1 MKTEQAL
8 ANGAPPIV
16 AILRGI
22 GASEAIAI
30 GEALVEA
37 GIRLI
42 EVPFNS
48 PDPVGA
54 IGAMAKALGD
64 HAAVGGGTVVTPA
77 QAQALADAGGT
88 FMVSPNTD
96 PAVIRRSLELGMD
109 VLPGFLTPTEAFAAI
124 GAGAR
129 DLKLFPGSVLGSS
142 YVKAIREVLPA
153 STRIWAVGGVG
164 AANIAE
170 FRSAGVFGIGVGGS
184 IYKPGHDAATVGARA
199 RELVAAWTACG
210 A

>member
-1 MKTEQAL
+1 MKIADVLSQGT
-8 ANGAPPIV
+8 PPIV

-22 GASEAIAI
+22 ETHEAVEIAT
-30 GEALVEA
+30 ALVEA
-37 GIRLI
+37 GVRLI

-48 PDPVGA
+48 PDPAGSIA
-54 IGAMAKALGD
+54 AMVKALGER
-64 HAAVGGGTVVTPA
+64 AAFGGGTVTSP
-77 QAQALADAGGT
+77 ALAEQLAEAGGT

-96 PAVIRRSLELGMD
+96 PAVIARSLACGMD

-129 DLKLFPGSVLGSS
+129 DLKLFPGSVLGSG
-142 YVKAIREVLPA
+142 YVRAIREVLPQSA
-153 STRIWAVGGVG
+153 RVWAVGGVG

-170 FRSAGVFGIGVGGS
+170 FRAAGVFGIGVGGS
-184 IYKPGHDAATVGARA
+184 LYKPGDAASTVGARA
-199 RELVAAWTACG
+199 QALLAAWNAS

>member
-1 MKTEQAL
+1 MKIADVL
-8 ANGAPPIV
+8 AEGTPPIV

-22 GASEAIAI
+22 RTHEAAPIAT
-30 GEALVEA
+30 ALVEA

-48 PDPVGA
+48 PDPVGSIA
-54 IGAMAKALGD
+54 AMVQALGD
-64 HAAVGGGTVVTPA
+64 RAAFGGGTVTSTA
-77 QAQALADAGGT
+77 FAEQLAGAGGT

-96 PAVIRRSLELGMD
+96 TAVIARSLELGLD

-129 DLKLFPGSVLGSS
+129 DLKLFPGAVLGSG
-142 YVKAIREVLPA
+142 YVKAIREVLPPA
-153 STRIWAVGGVG
+153 TRVWAVGGIG
-164 AANIAE
+164 AGNLAE
-170 FRSAGVFGIGVGGS
+170 FRRAGVFGIGVGS
-184 IYKPGHDAATVGARA
+184 SVYRPGDDASTIGARA
-199 RELVAAWTACG
+199 QALVSAWHAS

>member
-1 MKTEQAL
+1 MKIEAVL
-8 ANGAPPIV
+8 ADGAPPIA

-22 GASEAIAI
+22 GTSEAVAI

-54 IGAMAKALGD
+54 IGAMAEALGD
-64 HAAVGGGTVVTPA
+64 RAAIGGGTVVTTA
-77 QAQALADAGGT
+77 QAEALAGVGGT

-96 PAVIRRSLELGMD
+96 PAVIRRSLDLGME
-109 VLPGFLTPTEAFAAI
+109 VLPGFLTPSEAFAAI

-153 STRIWAVGGVG
+153 GTRIWAVGGVG

-170 FRSAGVFGIGVGGS
+170 FRAAGVFGIGVGGS
-184 IYKPGHDAATVGARA
+184 IYKPGHDAATVGASA
-199 RELVAAWTACG
+199 RELVAAWSASG
-210 A
+210 D

>member
-1 MKTEQAL
+1 MKIADVL
-8 ANGAPPIV
+8 AEGTPPIV

-22 GASEAIAI
+22 RTHEAAPIAT
-30 GEALVEA
+30 ALVEA

-48 PDPVGA
+48 PDPVGSIA
-54 IGAMAKALGD
+54 AMLQALGD
-64 HAAVGGGTVVTPA
+64 RAAFGGGTVTSIGFA
-77 QAQALADAGGT
+77 EQLAGAGGT

-96 PAVIRRSLELGMD
+96 AVVIARSLELGLD

-129 DLKLFPGSVLGSS
+129 DLKLFPGAVLGSG
-142 YVKAIREVLPA
+142 YVKAIREVLPPA
-153 STRIWAVGGVG
+153 TRVWAVGGIG
-164 AANIAE
+164 AGNLAE
-170 FRSAGVFGIGVGGS
+170 FRRAGVFGIGVGS
-184 IYKPGHDAATVGARA
+184 SVYRPGDDATTVGARA
-199 RELVAAWTACG
+199 QALVAAWHAS